1 MGQFVEYVKMALFSI
16 RSNKGRSFL
25 TMLGIIIGISSVIT
39 ILAIGSGLKAD
50 VMSQSEIKSVS
61 IITNKEETTNLS
73 LITADDIS
81 ALKERLGDRVNG
93 VYAGT
98 SAYGAITTRKG
109 QFDASLS
116 LGNTDGEFNPNQLKV
131 INGRYFTEDDVA
143 NANMVCVIDKAS
155 AKNMFGTA
163 DVVGMDVELDVEGK
177 LYDVRIVGIRDV
189 NAEYQAAMEEQMAM
203 FDISMPVSLEM
214 PYTLSETFGTK
225 MESFSGISVFL
236 KDGSDGNAITKAAIQ
251 VLDSRHTN
259 DGKDLFV
266 KQSGME
272 EMTKYMGTVLD
283 GVTAFIAFVAGISLL
298 VGGIGVM
305 NIMLVSVTE
314 RTREIGIRKALGAK
328 TSSIIAQFLCE
339 SAIISG
345 IGGII
350 GIIIGASIAGIV
362 SALKIGG
369 LSARLSPTAIILTT
383 CFSCSVGII
392 FGIYPARKAAKM
404 SPIDALRQL

>member
-1 MGQFVEYVKMALFSI
+1 MGQFVEYVKMALYSI

-81 ALKERLGDRVNG
+81 ALKERLGDKVDG
-93 VYAGT
+93 VSIGT
-98 SAYGAITTRKG
+98 GSMGAITTRKG
-109 QFDASLS
+109 QFDASLT
-116 LGNTDGEFNPNQLKV
+116 LANPDEEFNPNQLKV
-131 INGRYFTEDDVA
+131 VNGRYFNEDDVA

-155 AKNMFGTA
+155 AANMFGTS
-163 DVVGMDVELDVEGK
+163 DVVGMDLELDVEGK

-189 NAEYQAAMEEQMAM
+189 DAEYQAAMEEQMKM
-203 FDISMPVSLEM
+203 FGMSMPVYLEM

-225 MESFSGISVFL
+225 METFSSVSVYL
-236 KDGSDGNAITKAAIQ
+236 KDGADANAVTKASIQ

-259 DGKDLFV
+259 DGKDLFI
-266 KQSGME
+266 KQSGLE

-383 CFSCSVGII
+383 CFACSVGII